1 MPRKSRRVKPGD
13 LVSLRWGTALNAWKG
28 RDFIP
33 EGADRMLVIDTYRR
47 RKDADRMAVC
57 LVGGVAKHY
66 SQKDLVRLDR

>member
-1 MPRKSRRVKPGD
+1 MPRKSRRVRPGD
-13 LVSLRWGTALNAWKG
+13 LVALRWGTAPNAWKAYPS
-28 RDFIP
+28 IP

-47 RKDADRMAVC
+47 RKDADRIAVC